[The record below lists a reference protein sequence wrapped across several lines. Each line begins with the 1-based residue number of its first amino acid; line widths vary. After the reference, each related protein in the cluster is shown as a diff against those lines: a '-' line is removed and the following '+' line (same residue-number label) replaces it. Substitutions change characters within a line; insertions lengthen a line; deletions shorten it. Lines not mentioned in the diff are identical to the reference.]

1 MKLARVAD
9 VVGIINGFAPFAL
22 AEEWDAVGLQVGT
35 PTDPVERLMVAL
47 DPRPAA
53 IEAAIA
59 ANCQLLV
66 VHHPLLFKPLNK
78 LVASDPLGALVMQAV
93 RHGLSVVALHTNYD
107 TVRAGL
113 NDVLAERLGLTGV
126 QILKVSQADELVK
139 LAVFVPQEH
148 LEPVMAALFRFSG
161 AVGNYRD
168 CSFRVAGTGTFTPQA
183 GATPFIGTE
192 GRCEEVAES
201 RVEVLLRKADQA
213 AVVKALLAAHP
224 YEEPAFDLYP
234 LYNRGLDQ
242 GLGRIGQLPAAV
254 PLADFARQV
263 GRQLQTPIRFCG
275 DPQRPVRKIAVC
287 SGSGASLLREA
298 QFKGA
303 DVLVTGDVKHHD
315 ATDAELLGIALVDA
329 GHYGTEIIMVGAVA
343 EQLRTVLAQRGLAVE
358 VLQHVGEQPLF
369 QDAECV

>member
-1 MKLARVAD
+1 VA
-9 VVGIINGFAPFAL
+9 
-22 AEEWDAVGLQVGT
+22 
-35 PTDPVERLMVAL
+35 RLMVAL

-59 ANCQLLV
+59 ADCQLLV
-66 VHHPLLFKPLNK
+66 VHHPLLFKPLKK
-78 LVASDPLGALVMQAV
+78 LVASDPLGALVMRAV
-93 RHGLSVVALHTNYD
+93 RHGLSVVAMHTNYD

-113 NDVLAERLGLTGV
+113 NDLLAERLGLTGV
-126 QILKVSQADELVK
+126 QILKVSQKDELVK

-161 AVGNYRD
+161 VVGNYRD
-168 CSFRVAGTGTFTPQA
+168 CSFRVAGTGTFAPQT
-183 GATPFIGTE
+183 GATPFVGTV
-192 GRCEEVAES
+192 GIREEVAEC

-213 AVVKALLAAHP
+213 SAVKALLAAHP

-234 LYNRGLDQ
+234 LYNQGEEQ
-242 GLGRIGQLPAAV
+242 GLGRIGNLPIAL

-263 GRQLQTPIRFCG
+263 GRQLNTAIRFCG
-275 DPQRPVRKIAVC
+275 DPQRSVHKVALC

-315 ATDAELLGIALVDA
+315 ATDAELIGISLVDA
-329 GHYGTEIIMVGAVA
+329 GHYGTEVLMVAAVA
-343 EQLRTVLAQRGLAVE
+343 EQLRSVLAQRGLAVE
-358 VLQHVGEQPLF
+358 VLQHVGEEPLF
-369 QDAECV
+369 QEAGRD